1 VQALAV
7 VADHGLDGV
16 SCWRSRDEHALLIM
30 DYLGAEADVCFE
42 RLVHLRRLH
51 GPRESRMYSST
62 PFLTVDCASA
72 RTAWRSRR
80 STPGRNDGRDRPR

>member
-30 DYLGAEADVCFE
+30 DCLGAEADVCF
-42 RLVHLRRLH
+42 
-51 GPRESRMYSST
+51 
-62 PFLTVDCASA
+62 
-72 RTAWRSRR
+72 
-80 STPGRNDGRDRPR
+80 DG